1 MKQIE
6 KEEKK
11 KVVDKKKSLPFKM
24 SSHQEK
30 TSESSCGDKEDEMIV
45 VAKRYKKLVL

>member
-1 MKQIE
+1 MKEIE

-11 KVVDKKKSLPFKM
+11 KVVDKKKSLPFNM

-30 TSESSCGDKEDEMIV
+30 ISESSCEDREDEMTL